1 MRSEISTKGQVALTC
16 VVLVL
21 AALFLTAYSARNP
34 NVARI
39 GAKLV
44 LELVAPVAEAAEAVT
59 TGIGSLWSRY
69 IFLVRTARENES
81 LRAAIVELER
91 EVGAAREF
99 AGENARL
106 RGLLQVAADHRAE
119 GIAASVIGGDPSGW
133 SKGVII
139 NRGSS
144 SGVREGMAVIHAGGV
159 VGQVI
164 AVQADAARVLLVS
177 DPTSGV
183 DVLLQDSRARGV
195 LEGAGDNI
203 CELKFIPKDAQVK
216 AGETI
221 ITSGMDGVFPK
232 GIVVG
237 RVMQTG
243 QTPGSLFQAIEV
255 RPAVDFAKLEEV
267 LIVTPHAPSL
277 RAAGSGGMR

>member
-1 MRSEISTKGQVALTC
+1 
-16 VVLVL
+16 VLLL
-21 AALFLTAYSARNP
+21 AALFLTAYSSRNP
-34 NVARI
+34 SVARI

-44 LELVAPVAEAAEAVT
+44 LEVVAPVAEVADIVT
-59 TGIGSLWSRY
+59 AGLGSVWSRY
-69 IFLVRTARENES
+69 VFLVRAAEENES
-81 LRAAIVELER
+81 LRATIIELER
-91 EVGAAREF
+91 EAGAAREH
-99 AGENARL
+99 ASENVRL

-133 SKGVII
+133 SKGVVI

-164 AVQADAARVLLVS
+164 AVQSDAARVLLVS

-195 LEGAGDNI
+195 LEGTGDNV
-203 CELKFIPKDAQVK
+203 CELKFISKDSQVK
-216 AGETI
+216 TGETI

-232 GIVVG
+232 GILVG
-237 RVMQTG
+237 WVTQTG

-255 RPAVDFAKLEEV
+255 RPAVDFSKLEEV
-267 LIVTPHAPSL
+267 LLVVPHASSML
-277 RAAGSGGMR
+277 AASTGGER

>member
-1 MRSEISTKGQVALTC
+1 
-16 VVLVL
+16 
-21 AALFLTAYSARNP
+21 
-34 NVARI
+34 
-39 GAKLV
+39 
-44 LELVAPVAEAAEAVT
+44 
-59 TGIGSLWSRY
+59 
-69 IFLVRTARENES
+69 
-81 LRAAIVELER
+81 
-91 EVGAAREF
+91 
-99 AGENARL
+99 
-106 RGLLQVAADHRAE
+106 
-119 GIAASVIGGDPSGW
+119 
-133 SKGVII
+133 
-139 NRGSS
+139 
-144 SGVREGMAVIHAGGV
+144 

-195 LEGAGDNI
+195 LEGAGDNV

-232 GIVVG
+232 GIIVG

-243 QTPGSLFQAIEV
+243 QTPGGLFQAIEV

-267 LIVTPHAPSL
+267 LIVTPHASSI
-277 RAAGSGGMR
+277 RAVGSGGVR